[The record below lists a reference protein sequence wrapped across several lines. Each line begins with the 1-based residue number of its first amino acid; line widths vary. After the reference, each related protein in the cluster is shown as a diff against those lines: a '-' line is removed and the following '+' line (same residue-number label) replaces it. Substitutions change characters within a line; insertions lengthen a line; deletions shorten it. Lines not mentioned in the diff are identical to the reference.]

1 MFNILSAPVAQEA
14 AKVAF
19 NPVNFVKN
27 LQYMGIGMLVI
38 FVIIGIIILT
48 TLVINKVFSD

>member
-1 MFNILSAPVAQEA
+1 MFNLLSAPVAQEA

-19 NPVNFVKN
+19 DPVKFVEN
-27 LQYMGIGMLVI
+27 LRYMGIGMLVI
-38 FVIIGIIILT
+38 FMIIGIIILT

>member
-1 MFNILSAPVAQEA
+1 MFNILSASAAQET